1 MSIRPHN
8 ASQVKLTQEQMYDI
22 IREPI
27 VTEKS
32 TLGSQFGQ
40 VTFKVGLLATKPE
53 IKVAVEQ
60 LFDRKVKAV
69 NTLRQKGKVKRFR
82 GRLGRRSDFKKA
94 VEIFGSDGDLPPGI
108 AEQIGSRIGKALDK
122 NFIDKRR
129 PPPGVGT

>member
-69 NTLRQKGKVKRFR
+69 NTLRQKGKVKSSFTEIKGEANAIFYATRVNV
-82 GRLGRRSDFKKA
+82 RRA
-94 VEIFGSDGDLPPGI
+94 YI
-108 AEQIGSRIGKALDK
+108 
-122 NFIDKRR
+122 
-129 PPPGVGT
+129 

>member
-8 ASQVKLTQEQMYDI
+8 ASQVKLTQEQMYEI

-40 VTFKVGLLATKPE
+40 VTFRVDLLATKPE

-60 LFDRKVKAV
+60 L
-69 NTLRQKGKVKRFR
+69 L
-82 GRLGRRSDFKKA
+82 
-94 VEIFGSDGDLPPGI
+94 I
-108 AEQIGSRIGKALDK
+108 AKLKQ
-122 NFIDKRR
+122 
-129 PPPGVGT
+129 

>member
-27 VTEKS
+27 VAEKS

-69 NTLRQKGKVKRFR
+69 NTLRHKGKVKRFR
-82 GRLGRRSDFKKA
+82 GRIGRRSDFKKA
-94 VEIFGSDGDLPPGI
+94 VVTFEDGQDVDVS
-108 AEQIGSRIGKALDK
+108 Q
-122 NFIDKRR
+122 
-129 PPPGVGT
+129 GV

>member
-8 ASQVKLTQEQMYDI
+8 ASQVKLTQEQMYEI

-40 VTFKVGLLATKPE
+40 VTFKVGLLATKPD
-53 IKVAVEQ
+53 IKVAIEQ

-82 GRLGRRSDFKKA
+82 GR
-94 VEIFGSDGDLPPGI
+94 I
-108 AEQIGSRIGKALDK
+108 EQFPASSQREARGSRPMNWRLL
-122 NFIDKRR
+122 RR
-129 PPPGVGT
+129 RESEELPSMLKEGRAPHCFAAGR

>member
-82 GRLGRRSDFKKA
+82 NIKGNRSDFKKA
-94 VEIFGSDGDLPPGI
+94 FVKLAEGNTIDTTVEV
-108 AEQIGSRIGKALDK
+108 K
-122 NFIDKRR
+122 
-129 PPPGVGT
+129 

>member
-1 MSIRPHN
+1 MSMRPHN
-8 ASQVKLTQEQMYDI
+8 TRQVKMSQERMYQI
-22 IREPI
+22 IRHPL

-40 VTFKVGLLATKPE
+40 VTFIVDLLASKPE

-82 GRLGRRSDFKKA
+82 GRVGRRSDIKKA
-94 VEIFGSDGDLPPGI
+94 IVTFEDGQDVDI
-108 AEQIGSRIGKALDK
+108 SQ
-122 NFIDKRR
+122 
-129 PPPGVGT
+129 GV

>member
-8 ASQVKLTQEQMYDI
+8 ASQVKLTQEQMYEI

-27 VTEKS
+27 VTEIS

-82 GRLGRRSDFKKA
+82 GRIGRRSDFKKA
-94 VEIFGSDGDLPPGI
+94 VVSFEDGQDVDVS
-108 AEQIGSRIGKALDK
+108 Q
-122 NFIDKRR
+122 
-129 PPPGVGT
+129 GV